1 MKLKASTILFNDRLS
16 YRKKMSLGKLSHVYD
31 NDQAKRGHNQASFVK
46 FNMKAVELQSQE
58 LKKLRDQGGNN
69 SIDK

>member
-1 MKLKASTILFNDRLS
+1 MNIGTQN
-16 YRKKMSLGKLSHVYD
+16 YVYD
-31 NDQAKRGHNQASFVK
+31 IEQAKRGQNQASFVK

-58 LKKLRDQGGNN
+58 LKKLREN